1 MVKFSFT
8 LMSEAVNH
16 YITLKDTFFSVSSWV
31 FEGVLLESGHQFCS
45 HLFFAPIFPPPL
57 ALPPLP
63 TPLLPLFSLPSACI
77 PFPALNHTVPGH
89 LPFISQFLGTLN
101 DMFISRAA
109 INSFCKYACF

>member
-45 HLFFAPIFPPPL
+45 HLFFAPIFPPL
-57 ALPPLP
+57 LPCPHFLLP
-63 TPLLPLFSLPSACI
+63 YSLSFLCPLLASPSLP
-77 PFPALNHTVPGH
+77 
-89 LPFISQFLGTLN
+89 
-101 DMFISRAA
+101 
-109 INSFCKYACF
+109 